1 MNAVANPITILIAD
15 DDHEDQMLIRDAWA
29 ASRLVN
35 DLRFVDDGEQLMDYL
50 QRCGLYADPADSP
63 RPGLVLLDLNM
74 PKKNGLEALK
84 EIKSDPQLQ
93 AIPIVVLTSSKEE
106 EDVLSS
112 YALGVSGFIT
122 KPVSF
127 QSLVDVIKGV
137 GKYWIEIVELPV
149 HRSDE

>member
-1 MNAVANPITILIAD
+1 MSMVSNPVTILIAD

-29 ASRLVN
+29 ASRVVN

-50 QRCGLYADPADSP
+50 QRRGSYVDPAISP
-63 RPGLVLLDLNM
+63 RPGLIMLDLNM
-74 PKKNGLEALK
+74 PKKDGLEALK
-84 EIKSDPQLQ
+84 EIKSDPALQ
-93 AIPIVVLTSSKEE
+93 PIPIVVLTSSKVD
-106 EDVLSS
+106 EDIIRS

-127 QSLVDVIKGV
+127 QSLVDVLRGV

-149 HRSDE
+149 QDR